1 MTWSLPADADVVHD
15 AVARGRRTLW
25 LWHWDR
31 PAAPGLLPGEC
42 GTRVM
47 NNKEPDGTEGPVER
61 HVREI
66 LAQIGALKARLRAQE
81 QTRAGGSG
89 LAVEVERAAREDGS
103 GQVVEVEREDDRTRL
118 IDNTDLPP

>member
-1 MTWSLPADADVVHD
+1 MADEKP
-15 AVARGRRTLW
+15 
-25 LWHWDR
+25 DR
-31 PAAPGLLPGEC
+31 PES
-42 GTRVM
+42 
-47 NNKEPDGTEGPVER
+47 PVER

-66 LAQIGALKARLRAQE
+66 LAQIGALQARLRAQE
-81 QTRAGGSG
+81 QARAGGSG

>member
-1 MTWSLPADADVVHD
+1 MIMTWSLPADADSVHE

-31 PAAPGLLPGEC
+31 PAAPGLVPGEC

-66 LAQIGALKARLRAQE
+66 LAQISALATRLRAQE
-81 QTRAGGSG
+81 Q
-89 LAVEVERAAREDGS
+89 AVQNRSDDAAEHEREEDGAS
-103 GQVVEVEREDDRTRL
+103 GVHDAH
-118 IDNTDLPP
+118 PPA